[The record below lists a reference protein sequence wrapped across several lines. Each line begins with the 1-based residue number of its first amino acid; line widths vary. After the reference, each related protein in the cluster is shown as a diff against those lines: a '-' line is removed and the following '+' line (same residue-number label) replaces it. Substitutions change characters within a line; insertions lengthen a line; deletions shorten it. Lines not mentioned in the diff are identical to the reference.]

1 MVYRLKEYQRAK
13 GDFVKALSEYQN
25 ACPHHGEIENGRCP
39 NCGKEVLH
47 VVC

>member
-1 MVYRLKEYQRAK
+1 MALRLFEYQQAK
-13 GDFVKALSEYQN
+13 RDWRKALEEYQN